1 MNFGQAIELVK
12 SGQRV
17 ARAGWNGKGMFVFL
31 QKGKVGAVAYN
42 GTNYLTGEKVERLIV
57 NGERTVEIFK
67 SEDPNADNLMNAIG
81 GVNRN
86 LFDFELR
93 EKVEQIGDVQTAMPS
108 LVMKTADGS
117 HVVGWLASQTDILA
131 EDWEVAQ

>member
-67 SEDPNADNLMNAIG
+67 SEDPNADNLMNGVG

-93 EKVEQIGDVQTAMPS
+93 EKVEQIRDVQTVMPS

-131 EDWEVAQ
+131 EDWEIAQ

>member
-31 QKGKVGAVAYN
+31 QKGKVGVVAYE

-67 SEDPNADNLMNAIG
+67 SEDPNADNLMNGVG

-93 EKVEQIGDVQTAMPS
+93 EKIEQSREVQTVMPS
-108 LVMKTADGS
+108 LVMKAADGS

-131 EDWEVAQ
+131 EDWEIAQ